1 MLTRSWL
8 RNLWESLVNQSNR
21 VHRSKSKTR
30 RRRSRQTVEM
40 LESRMLLTAPT
51 VTSVNL
57 VAATTTNA
65 TVTSWTATFSQA
77 VTGVDPTDFQLA
89 ETGTVGVT
97 LTQVT
102 PISSSAYT
110 VTVSGI
116 TGNGT
121 LGLNLINDGSI
132 NSSGTALSGGT
143 FTGQIETIDHVAPFV
158 QSINRTN
165 PSNSTTNASMVSFTA
180 TFSEAVTGVTSSAFT
195 LAETGSVAA
204 SLPTVSPVS
213 ASVYTVTVSGI
224 TGTGTL
230 GLNLVDNNL
239 IKDLAGN
246 TLVTSNSGA
255 SFANQTTFYTG
266 AGPFSA
272 TLGDVNGDGKPDLVV
287 TNQSSTTASVLL
299 GNGNGTLQAQA
310 TFPIGPNPTSATLAD
325 VNGDGKLDIIVPSAN
340 NNNVG
345 VLLGNGNGTF
355 QAQQTFATGT
365 QPTSVA
371 VADLNGDGKNDLV
384 VTNYHSNTVSVL
396 LGNGNGTFKTQTTY
410 AAGSSTNAVAIGDV
424 NGDGIPDLVVSNEV
438 SNTVSVLLG
447 NGNATFQAQ
456 QTFATGTQPMSVTLT
471 DINRDGKPD
480 IVVANFGSNNVGLL
494 LGNGNGTFQPQLTL
508 ATGSKPESVT
518 VGDVNGDGIPDL
530 VVANRF
536 SDSVS
541 VLLRNGSGFLPQT
554 TFATGH
560 YPSSVSVGDVNGD
573 GRLDIAVSN
582 YGSNTASVLLASG
595 NGNFTGQIYTI
606 AAGAAVTSP
615 TSSNLAS
622 TSATLGGNV
631 TSDGGN
637 TITERGVVY
646 SLTSVNPNPQI
657 GGTGVTKVVTTG
669 TTGIF
674 TTNVSNLTPGAV
686 YSFYAYATNS
696 VGTTYTSPVS
706 IFSTPTV
713 NPPSV
718 AGVSDPSGN
727 PVAAGAT
734 LASSPNSLS
743 VAFTDNM
750 NTVAGG
756 TNSVTNPSNW
766 LLFRYGIDVS
776 NQISGIAFALN
787 PTSLQYVATLSFVTP
802 LVQGGYQLIARQA
815 IQDASGR
822 SLSGSG
828 GTVANDFRINFYVA
842 QTVGVS
848 TDIAPYLYNVEPSS
862 LVATAS
868 LATPVTSSLY
878 VFDADSLNWTSA
890 TVQIAINYQ
899 SGEDVLNFSNTAT
912 PNITGSWNAATGT
925 LTLSGSDTVSDYR
938 TALHNV
944 TYTDTSATPNTAVT
958 RTIYFQANDG
968 QLLSNVVSRDVNVL
982 GSSIPAVLSGVN
994 GTGTYFQGYPAI
1006 FLAPNLV
1013 ITDPNT
1019 VNLSSATVTFT
1030 NWQGE
1035 DRLDFNNIFADQ
1047 HTFTQDL
1054 NAHTATF
1061 TITGADLVDH
1071 YQTLLRSVL
1080 YWDVSGN
1087 PVTSA
1092 RVANFSV
1099 TDGLSTSNTVTRNT
1113 IVSAVNQPPTLTS
1126 IESTPLFSK
1135 ANDPAYPPQPIS
1147 NTLLVGDPDS
1157 NNLTKATIQITSG
1170 YENDANGTD
1179 LLAFTNQLGITGSFN
1194 AATGML
1200 TLSGTSTVSNYR
1212 TSLRSVTFSTSGAA
1226 PSTATRTLTIYATDD
1241 YTPTP
1246 ATSVAA
1252 TRTVTV
1258 QTTNLPP
1265 ALSGVPNA
1273 PLAYVRNASAVAIA
1287 PGALIY
1293 DPDSINL
1300 ASATIQ
1306 INGNYQSGLDV
1317 LAATVGSGIT
1327 QSFNATTG
1335 TLTLS
1340 GISSLAN
1347 YQTVLQSVTFY
1358 TTSGANTLGRAIGL
1372 TLNDGLANSTTVTR
1386 GVTLT

>member
-1 MLTRSWL
+1 
-8 RNLWESLVNQSNR
+8 
-21 VHRSKSKTR
+21 
-30 RRRSRQTVEM
+30 
-40 LESRMLLTAPT
+40 MLLTAPT
-51 VTSVNL
+51 VASVNL
-57 VAATTTNA
+57 AGGAVTNA
-65 TVTSWTATFSQA
+65 TTTSWTATFSQA
-77 VTGVDPTDFQLA
+77 VSGVDPTDFQLA
-89 ETGTVGVT
+89 ETGTVGAT

-102 PISSSAYT
+102 PVSSSVYT

-132 NSSGTALSGGT
+132 NTSGTALSGGT

-165 PSNSTTNASMVSFTA
+165 PSSATTSTNSVTFTA
-180 TFSEAVTGVTSSAFT
+180 TFSESVTGVTSNAFT
-195 LAETGSVAA
+195 LTETGGVTA
-204 SLPTVSPVS
+204 SSPTVTPVN

-230 GLNLVDNNL
+230 GLNLVDTNV
-239 IKDLAGN
+239 IKDTAGN
-246 TLVTSNSGA
+246 TLVTSSVAA
-255 SFANQTTFYTG
+255 SFATQATFATG

-272 TLGDVNGDGKPDLVV
+272 TLGDVNSDGKPDLVV

-299 GNGNGTLQAQA
+299 GNGDGTFQSQA
-310 TFPIGPNPTSATLAD
+310 TFPIGPNPTAATLAD
-325 VNGDGKLDIIVPSAN
+325 VNGDGKLDILVPSAN
-340 NNNVG
+340 NNNVS
-345 VLLGNGNGTF
+345 VLLGNGNGTFQAQLTFATGTQPTSVAAADLNGDGKKDLVVTNYQSNTVSVLLGNGNGTFTTQTTYATGSSPNAVAIGDLNGDGIPDLIVSNEVSNTVSVLMGNGNGTF

-365 QPTSVA
+365 QPMSVA
-371 VADLNGDGKNDLV
+371 
-384 VTNYHSNTVSVL
+384 
-396 LGNGNGTFKTQTTY
+396 
-410 AAGSSTNAVAIGDV
+410 
-424 NGDGIPDLVVSNEV
+424 
-438 SNTVSVLLG
+438 
-447 NGNATFQAQ
+447 
-456 QTFATGTQPMSVTLT
+456 LT

-480 IVVANFGSNNVGLL
+480 LVVANFGSNNVGVL
-494 LGNGNGTFQPQLTL
+494 LGNGNGTFQSQLTL
-508 ATGSKPESVT
+508 ATGSGPESVA
-518 VGDVNGDGIPDL
+518 VGDMNGDGIPDL
-530 VVANRF
+530 VVANRL

-560 YPSSVSVGDVNGD
+560 NPSSVSLADVNGD

-582 YGSNTASVLLASG
+582 YGSNTASVLLANG
-595 NGNFTGQIYTI
+595 NGNFTGQVYTLV
-606 AAGAAVTSP
+606 AGAAITSP
-615 TSSNLAS
+615 TSTNLAS

-637 TITERGVVY
+637 VITERGVVY
-646 SLTSVNPNPQI
+646 ALTSVNPNPQI
-657 GGTGVTKVVTTG
+657 GGTGVTKVPTTG
-669 TTGIF
+669 TTGVF

-686 YSFYAYATNS
+686 YSFSAYATNS

-718 AGVSDPSGN
+718 SGVSDPSGN
-727 PVAAGAT
+727 PLAAGGT
-734 LASSPNSLS
+734 LASPPNSLS

-750 NTVAGG
+750 NTASGG
-756 TNSVTNPSNW
+756 ANSVTNPSNW

-776 NQISGIAFALN
+776 NQLTSIAFALN
-787 PTSLQYVATLSFVTP
+787 PTSLQYVATLSFATP
-802 LVQGGYQLIARQA
+802 LIQGGYQLIARQA
-815 IQDASGR
+815 IQDVSGR

-828 GTVANDFRINFYVA
+828 GTSPNDFRLNFYVA
-842 QTVGVS
+842 QTVGVT

-868 LATPVTSSLY
+868 LASPVTSSLY
-878 VFDADSLNWTSA
+878 VFDADTLNWASA
-890 TVQIAINYQ
+890 TVQIGINYQ
-899 SGEDVLNFSNTAT
+899 SGEDVLSFSNTAT
-912 PNITGSWNAATGT
+912 PNITASWNAATGT

-944 TYTDTSATPNTAVT
+944 TYTDTSATPDTALT
-958 RTIYFQANDG
+958 RTIYFEANDG
-968 QLLSNVVSRDVNVL
+968 LLLSNVVSRDVNVL

-994 GTGTYFQGYPAI
+994 GTGTFFQGYPAI
-1006 FLAPNLV
+1006 ALAANLV

-1019 VNLSSATVTFT
+1019 VNLSSATVSFT

-1054 NAHTATF
+1054 TAHTATF

-1071 YQTLLRSVL
+1071 YQTLLRSVI

-1087 PVTSA
+1087 PVTTP

-1113 IVSAVNQPPTLTS
+1113 IVSAVNQAPTLTS
-1126 IESTPLFSK
+1126 IETSSLFSK

-1157 NNLTKATIQITSG
+1157 NNLTKATVQITSG

-1179 LLAFTNQLGITGSFN
+1179 LLAFTNQLGIMGSFN
-1194 AATGML
+1194 AATGTL
-1200 TLSGTSTVSNYR
+1200 TLSGSSAVGNYR
-1212 TSLRSVTFSTSGAA
+1212 TALRSVTFSTSGTA

-1246 ATSVAA
+1246 ATSLSA

-1265 ALSGVPNA
+1265 ALSGVPNS
-1273 PLAYVRNASAVAIA
+1273 PLAYVRNATAAAIS
-1287 PGALIY
+1287 PSALIY

-1306 INGNYQSGLDV
+1306 VTGNYQAGLDL
-1317 LAATVGSGIT
+1317 LAATVVSGIT
-1327 QSFNATTG
+1327 QNFNAATG

-1340 GISSLAN
+1340 GLSSLAN

-1358 TTSGANTLGRAIGL
+1358 TTSAANTLSRMIGV
-1372 TLNDGLANSTTVTR
+1372 TLNDGLANSTTVSR
-1386 GVTLT
+1386 GVTLS